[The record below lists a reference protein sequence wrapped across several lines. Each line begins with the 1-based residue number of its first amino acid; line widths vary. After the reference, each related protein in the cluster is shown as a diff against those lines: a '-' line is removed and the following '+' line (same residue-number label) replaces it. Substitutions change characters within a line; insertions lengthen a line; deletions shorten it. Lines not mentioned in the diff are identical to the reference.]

1 MAQASQHKM
10 DLAIYPSILF
20 DNNSNAPT
28 IHLKIMVMAHHIRK
42 YETKKNVFNKS
53 NELLQKIIK
62 IKSYDEKEP
71 EIPRKNPILHFSKTK
86 YARLLKENK
95 KNKDRRVRV
104 PFDRDEDR
112 DNIFSNTF
120 FGDDLFNKDK

>member
-1 MAQASQHKM
+1 
-10 DLAIYPSILF
+10 
-20 DNNSNAPT
+20 
-28 IHLKIMVMAHHIRK
+28 MAHHIRK

-71 EIPRKNPILHFSKTK
+71 EIPGKKTLYFIFPKQNKPGYWKKTK
-86 YARLLKENK
+86 KI
-95 KNKDRRVRV
+95 KDRRVRV